1 MQEIRDTK
9 QLDFYL
15 EKYHIRELFDTPNLP
30 FRLYRYEAGE
40 MLNILRPTIE
50 YLKFIVEGSFDLY
63 AVRADGGKHMV
74 RRCEGFTF
82 LGDLE
87 FCGKDAGMRYQEV
100 TRTVFTIELPLKALR
115 PTLQQDV
122 RFLNFLLDTM
132 STKFAGTSRD
142 LVGFS
147 DLRERLLYHIR
158 YECTNR
164 TITSVS
170 RTAFR
175 LNYSLRQTQR
185 VLQELTREGLLLR
198 TGKGLYRLAV
208 NGEKDSAFFHEE

>member
-1 MQEIRDTK
+1 MQEIQNREK
-9 QLDFYL
+9 LEFYL
-15 EKYHIRELFDTPNLP
+15 DKFHLRELFDTPNLP

-40 MLNILRPTIE
+40 MLNILRPTRE
-50 YLKFIVEGSFDLY
+50 HLKFVVEGSFDLY
-63 AVRADGGKHMV
+63 AIRADGARHLV

-100 TRTVFTIELPLKALR
+100 TRTVYTIELPLEALR

-132 STKFAGTSRD
+132 STKFAGTSMD

-147 DLRERLLYHIR
+147 DLREKLLYHIR
-158 YECTNR
+158 YECPDR

-170 RTAFR
+170 QTAFR

-185 VLQELTREGLLLR
+185 VLQELTKEGLLKR
-198 TGKGLYRLAV
+198 IGKGNYTLAV
-208 NGEKDSAFFHEE
+208 SKE

>member
-1 MQEIRDTK
+1 MQEIQNRE
-9 QLDFYL
+9 QLEYYL
-15 EKYHIRELFDTPNLP
+15 EKHCIRELFDTPNLP

-40 MLNILRPTIE
+40 MLNILRPTRE
-50 YLKFIVEGSFDLY
+50 YLKFVVEGSFDLY
-63 AVRADGGKHMV
+63 AIRGDGVRHLV
-74 RRCEGFTF
+74 RHCEGFTF

-87 FCGKDAGMRYQEV
+87 FCGKTAGMRYQEV
-100 TRTVFTIELPLKALR
+100 TRSVYTIELPLEALR

-122 RFLNFLLDTM
+122 RFLNFLLNTM
-132 STKFAGTSRD
+132 STKFAGTSMD

-158 YECTNR
+158 YECPDQ

-170 RTAFR
+170 QTAFR

-185 VLQELTREGLLLR
+185 VLQEMTKEGILTKK
-198 TGKGLYRLAV
+198 GKGHYTLAV
-208 NGEKDSAFFHEE
+208 NGE

>member
-1 MQEIRDTK
+1 MQEIRDSQKLET
-9 QLDFYL
+9 YL
-15 EKYHIRELFDTPNLP
+15 NQFHIRELFDTPNLP

-40 MLNILRPTIE
+40 MLNILRPTKE
-50 YLKFIVEGSFDLY
+50 YLKFVLEGSFDLY
-63 AVRADGGKHMV
+63 AIRADGARYLVKH
-74 RRCEGFTF
+74 CEGFTF

-87 FCGKDAGMRYQEV
+87 FCGKTAGMRYQEV
-100 TRTVFTIELPLKALR
+100 IRTVYTIELPLEALR

-122 RFLNFLLDTM
+122 RFLNFLLNTM
-132 STKFAGTSRD
+132 STKFAGTSMD

-158 YECTNR
+158 YECPDQ

-170 RTAFR
+170 QTAFR

-185 VLQELTREGLLLR
+185 VLQELTREGLLKR
-198 TGKGLYRLAV
+198 KGKGHYTLTV
-208 NGEKDSAFFHEE
+208 SKE

>member
-1 MQEIRDTK
+1 MQEIRDSQK
-9 QLDFYL
+9 RELFL
-15 EKYHIRELFDTPNLP
+15 NKYHIRDLFDSRDLP
-30 FRLYRYEAGE
+30 FRLYRYEVGE
-40 MLNILRPTIE
+40 MLNILRPTRD
-50 YLKFIVEGSFDLY
+50 YLKFVLEGSFDLY
-63 AVRADGGKHMV
+63 AIRADGVQHLV
-74 RRCEGFTF
+74 RHCEGFTF

-100 TRTVFTIELPLKALR
+100 TRTVYTIELPLEILR

-132 STKFAGTSRD
+132 STKFAGTSMD

-158 YECTNR
+158 YECSDQ

-170 RTAFR
+170 QTAFR

-185 VLQELTREGLLLR
+185 VLQELTKEGMLTR
-198 TGKGLYRLAV
+198 KGKGHYALTE
-208 NGEKDSAFFHEE
+208 NNQ

>member
-1 MQEIRDTK
+1 MQEIREPYALET
-9 QLDFYL
+9 YL
-15 EKYHIRELFDTPNLP
+15 EKFHIRELFDSRDLP

-40 MLNILRPTIE
+40 MMNILRPTKD

-63 AVRADGGKHMV
+63 AIRADGARHLV
-74 RRCEGFTF
+74 RHCEGFTF

-100 TRTVFTIELPLKALR
+100 TRTVYSIELPLEALR

-132 STKFAGTSRD
+132 STKLAGTSMD

-147 DLRERLLYHIR
+147 DLREALLYHIR
-158 YECTNR
+158 YQCPDQ

-170 RTAFR
+170 QTAFR

-185 VLQELTREGLLLR
+185 VLQELTREGLLTR
-198 TGKGLYRLAV
+198 IGKGHYMLTV
-208 NGEKDSAFFHEE
+208 SEE

>member
-1 MQEIRDTK
+1 MQEIRDPQKLET
-9 QLDFYL
+9 YL
-15 EKYHIRELFDTPNLP
+15 NQFHIRELFDTRDLP

-40 MLNILRPTIE
+40 MLNILRPTRE
-50 YLKFIVEGSFDLY
+50 YLKFVLEGSFDLY
-63 AVRADGGKHMV
+63 AIRADGARHLV
-74 RRCEGFTF
+74 RNCEGFTF

-87 FCGKDAGMRYQEV
+87 FCGKTAGMRYQEV
-100 TRTVFTIELPLKALR
+100 TRTVYSIELPLEALR

-132 STKFAGTSRD
+132 STKFAGTSME

-158 YECTNR
+158 YECPNQV
-164 TITSVS
+164 ITSVS
-170 RTAFR
+170 QTAFR

-185 VLQELTREGLLLR
+185 VLQELIKEGLLKR
-198 TGKGLYRLAV
+198 KGKGCYSLTE
-208 NGEKDSAFFHEE
+208 NNE

>member
-1 MQEIRDTK
+1 MQEIQNRE
-9 QLDFYL
+9 QLEFYL
-15 EKYHIRELFDTPNLP
+15 ESNHIRELFDTPNLP

-40 MLNILRPTIE
+40 ILNILRPTRD
-50 YLKFIVEGSFDLY
+50 YLKFVVEGSFDLY
-63 AVRADGGKHMV
+63 AVRADGGRHMV

-100 TRTVFTIELPLKALR
+100 TRTVYTIELPLEVLR

-132 STKFAGTSRD
+132 STKFAGTSME

-147 DLRERLLYHIR
+147 DLRERLLYHVR
-158 YECTNR
+158 YECQDQ
-164 TITSVS
+164 TISSVS
-170 RTAFR
+170 QTAFR

-185 VLQELTREGLLLR
+185 VLQELTREGLLR
-198 TGKGLYRLAV
+198 RKGKGCYTLTV
-208 NGEKDSAFFHEE
+208 DSE

>member
-1 MQEIRDTK
+1 MQEIPNREE
-9 QLDFYL
+9 LEFYL
-15 EKYHIRELFDTPNLP
+15 GKNHIRELFDTRNLP
-30 FRLYRYEAGE
+30 FRLYRYEVGE
-40 MLNILRPTIE
+40 MMNILRPTRE
-50 YLKFIVEGSFDLY
+50 YLKFVVEGIFDLY
-63 AVRADGGKHMV
+63 AIRADGARYLV

-100 TRTVFTIELPLKALR
+100 TRTVYTIELPLEALR

-132 STKFAGTSRD
+132 STKLAGTSMD

-147 DLRERLLYHIR
+147 DLREALLYHIR
-158 YECTNR
+158 YQCPNQAITN
-164 TITSVS
+164 VGQ
-170 RTAFR
+170 TAFR

-185 VLQELTREGLLLR
+185 VLQELTKEGLLKR
-198 TGKGLYRLAV
+198 IGKGHYALADTA
-208 NGEKDSAFFHEE
+208 E

>member
-1 MQEIRDTK
+1 MQEIQNRET
-9 QLDFYL
+9 LEFYL
-15 EKYHIRELFDTPNLP
+15 ERNHIRELFNTPNLP
-30 FRLYRYEAGE
+30 FRLYRYEVGE
-40 MLNILRPTIE
+40 MLNILRPTRE
-50 YLKFIVEGSFDLY
+50 YLKFLVEGSFDLY
-63 AVRADGGKHMV
+63 AVRADGGSHMV

-100 TRTVFTIELPLKALR
+100 TRTVYTIELPLEVLR

-132 STKFAGTSRD
+132 STKFAGTSME

-158 YECTNR
+158 YECPDQA
-164 TITSVS
+164 ITSVS
-170 RTAFR
+170 QTAFR

-185 VLQELTREGLLLR
+185 ILQELTREGLLNR
-198 TGKGLYRLAV
+198 IGKGHYTLANTV
-208 NGEKDSAFFHEE
+208 E